1 MIEDQIRKLIKP
13 AILEA
18 KAYHVPK
25 SDGLIKLDAM
35 ENPYIWTDE
44 LKSSWA
50 EYMQKAELNRYPDAS
65 TSELREKL
73 SAMFDLPEGIEML
86 FGNGSD
92 ELIQINDLVSGTLF
106 SLINPKGQPKSELKT
121 RLNRRFL
128 EIFKLSEKGIEDGEI
143 GSNITLKTLK
153 L

>member
-1 MIEDQIRKLIKP
+1 MIEDQIKKLIKP

-18 KAYHVPK
+18 KAYHVQK
-25 SDGLIKLDAM
+25 SEGLIKLDAM

-73 SAMFDLPEGIEML
+73 AAMFDLPEGIEML

-92 ELIQINDLVSGTLF
+92 ELIQIIMLALNNQSNVIMAPEPGFVMYRLLGSLLQLDYVGVPLNNDF
-106 SLINPKGQPKSELKT
+106 SLNLDDMLKA
-121 RLNRRFL
+121 
-128 EIFKLSEKGIEDGEI
+128 I
-143 GSNITLKTLK
+143 
-153 L
+153 